1 MTAGTDWVQIATTL
15 IGILGTIVPAVWMLS
30 SKIQGLSGDLRANAA
45 RVEEKINSLERVMAM
60 DRELLK
66 EAMAQ
71 QDDLRE
77 RLAVTE
83 VHVHDLRK
91 KAN

>member
-1 MTAGTDWVQIATTL
+1 MPDTDWVQIASTL
-15 IGILGTIVPAVWMLS
+15 IGILGTIVPAVWLLS

-45 RVEEKINSLERVMAM
+45 RVEEKISSLERMM
-60 DRELLK
+60 TIDRELLK

>member
-1 MTAGTDWVQIATTL
+1 MPDTDWVQIASTL
-15 IGILGTIVPAVWMLS
+15 IGILGTIVPAVWLLS

-45 RVEEKINSLERVMAM
+45 RVEEKISSLERMMAI

-83 VHVHDLRK
+83 VHVHDLRRK
-91 KAN
+91 TS